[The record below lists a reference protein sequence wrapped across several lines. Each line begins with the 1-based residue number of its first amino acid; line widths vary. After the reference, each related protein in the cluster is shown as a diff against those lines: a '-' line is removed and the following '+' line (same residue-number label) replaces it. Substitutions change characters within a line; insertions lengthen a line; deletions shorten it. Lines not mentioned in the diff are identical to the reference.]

1 MTAPQTI
8 GEIDLL
14 GDADLT
20 ELVHHVGPAHVSLFM
35 PAHRAGPDTRQ
46 DPIRFRNLLSRANTL
61 LTEQEDM
68 TARETGGLLAPVRE
82 LGEDTGF
89 WQHQADGLAVYVAPG
104 LMRSFR
110 VPLELDENVTVGP
123 RFHLRPLLPLLAGD
137 GRYLVLAVSQNEVR
151 LYAGTRFT
159 IAELEPGPIPT
170 SMDEALAHEDPE
182 AQLQFHSSR
191 ESGMFHGHGEGAEID
206 KQRLERY
213 MRAIDHGLVERIG
226 SARRTPLV
234 LASVGYYLPI
244 FAGVSDHPTL
254 AERAVEGNPE
264 NRSAQ
269 ELHTA
274 AWEIV
279 APAFEAA
286 RHEAV
291 EALKR
296 AEGTGRVSTDVAS
309 VVQAALEG
317 RVGTLFLAGDSPAWG
332 RVDGGPPATVE
343 VHDTH
348 RAGDNDLLDLAAS
361 ETLLAGGTVYT
372 GESVPSEDGSLAAAH
387 LRW

>member
-46 DPIRFRNLLSRANTL
+46 DPIRFRNLLSRARTL
-61 LTEQEDM
+61 LTDQEGM
-68 TARETGGLLAPVRE
+68 TAREADGLLAPVRE
-82 LGEDTGF
+82 LGDDTGF

-110 VPLELDENVTVGP
+110 VPLELDENVAVGP

-137 GRYLVLAVSQNEVR
+137 GQYLVLAVSQNEVR

-170 SMDEALAHEDPE
+170 SMDEALAHED
-182 AQLQFHSSR
+182 R
-191 ESGMFHGHGEGAEID
+191 EE
-206 KQRLERY
+206 QRLERY
-213 MRAIDHGLVERIG
+213 LRAIDHGLIERIG
-226 SARRTPLV
+226 PGRRTPLV

-309 VVQAALEG
+309 VVQASLEG
-317 RVGTLFLAGDSPAWG
+317 RVDTLFLAGDSPAWG